1 TLIGVFI
8 GFGSNATVEAKTV
21 LNRVSDGLVHTT
33 YNVNLPVTY
42 KYGYLLYDGS
52 KGGYLPDIKNLS
64 KYGYS
69 NLGWD
74 IDTPTRSYFPDGPQG
89 REFSHT
95 VYPSKTKFITKDG
108 REYLRITGTAV
119 APQYFHMTED
129 NHRVAILTRENGNNG
144 TIKLWEAT

>member
-1 TLIGVFI
+1 
-8 GFGSNATVEAKTV
+8 
-21 LNRVSDGLVHTT
+21 
-33 YNVNLPVTY
+33 
-42 KYGYLLYDGS
+42 LYDGS

-144 TIKLWEAT
+144 TIKLWEATLLDQTSSASFDYGFGYVYGISDTRAYYNTVLQNGGRATKL